1 MSYRKL
7 KADYLFDG
15 YKMLP
20 GEKVLV
26 CHPDGTIEDIIS
38 EAVAGEGVEKFRG
51 LLSPGFV
58 NCHCH
63 LELSHL
69 KGLIP
74 QKQGLVNF
82 VFSVVSQRSQPDSV
96 RQEAIYSAE
105 QDMLKSGI
113 VAVGDICNTEDTLDV
128 KSAKRLAYYNFIE
141 LLGWAPELAATR
153 YEYGK
158 KLADNFTKKGL
169 DGDHMSLGPHAP
181 YSVSDEL
188 WHLMLAGFK
197 DKTITIH
204 NQESAAEN
212 EFFSSGT
219 GDLTRMYSLMKMDIS
234 HFIPS
239 GANSLPLYLPRLKG
253 ASKILLVHNT
263 YMEEA
268 DLLTALGFSNGL
280 FLCLCPNANLYIE
293 DRLPDLSLFLKH
305 NARMVLGT
313 DSLASNHQLD
323 MLEEMKTIK
332 QHFPLIPTAE
342 MLIWATSNGAKAL
355 SFETTLGDF
364 ARGKKPGIVLLE
376 NIADGEVGRT
386 TGSRRI
392 I

>member
-15 YKMLP
+15 FRMLP
-20 GEKVLV
+20 EEKVLV
-26 CHPDGTIEDIIS
+26 CQPDGTIEDIIP
-38 EAVAGEGVEKFRG
+38 ETAAGEGVESLSG
-51 LLSPGFV
+51 ILSPGFI

-82 VFSVVSQRSQPDSV
+82 VFSVVSQRSQPETI
-96 RQEAIYSAE
+96 RQEAIYAAE

-113 VAVGDICNTEDTLDV
+113 VAVGDICNTDDTLAV
-128 KSAKRLAYYNFIE
+128 KSAKQMTYYNFIE
-141 LLGWAPELAATR
+141 LLGWVPGIAAMR
-153 YEYGK
+153 YDSGK
-158 KLADNFTKKGL
+158 MLADSFIKRGL
-169 DGDHMSLGPHAP
+169 DENHLSIGPHAP

-188 WHLMLAGFK
+188 WDLMEAGFK

-212 EFFSSGT
+212 EFFSTAT
-219 GDLTRMYSLMKMDIS
+219 GDLTRMYALMKMDIS
-234 HFIPS
+234 HFS
-239 GANSLPLYLPRLKG
+239 ATGTGSLPVYLSRLKD

-268 DLLTALGFSNGL
+268 DLLTALRFSRGL

-293 DRLPDLSLFLKH
+293 GRLPDLSLFLKH
-305 NARMVLGT
+305 HARMVLGT
-313 DSLASNHQLD
+313 DSLASNNQLD
-323 MLEEMKTIK
+323 ILEEMKTIR

-342 MLIWATSNGAKAL
+342 MLLWATSNGAAAL
-355 SFETTLGDF
+355 SFDATLGDF
-364 ARGKKPGIVLLE
+364 AKGKKPGIVLLE
-376 NIADGEVGRT
+376 NITGGEIGPASN
-386 TGSRRI
+386 SRRI